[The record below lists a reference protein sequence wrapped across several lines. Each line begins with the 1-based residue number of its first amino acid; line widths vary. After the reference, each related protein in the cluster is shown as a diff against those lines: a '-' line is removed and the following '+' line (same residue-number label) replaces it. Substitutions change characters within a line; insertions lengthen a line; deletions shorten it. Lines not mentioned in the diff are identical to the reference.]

1 MFVFFFKRAFFTR
14 WWNEIDESKKEQVRQ
29 LVHNG
34 QLEFVN
40 GGWVMNDEAVTNY
53 VSVINQ
59 MTEGHLFILDN
70 FGVAPRV
77 AWHIGNLFVFV
88 IFIFSYFFF

>member
-1 MFVFFFKRAFFTR
+1 MKT
-14 WWNEIDESKKEQVRQ
+14 
-29 LVHNG
+29 LVQNG

-59 MTEGHLFILDN
+59 MTEGHLFILEN
-70 FGVAPRV
+70 FGVTAAPKV
-77 AWHIGNLFVFV
+77 AWHIGM
-88 IFIFSYFFF
+88 

>member
-1 MFVFFFKRAFFTR
+1 M
-14 WWNEIDESKKEQVRQ
+14 QVRK
-29 LVHNG
+29 LVENG

-59 MTEGHLFILDN
+59 MTQGHLFILEN
-70 FGVAPRV
+70 FGVTPRV
-77 AWHIGNLFVFV
+77 AWHIGNF
-88 IFIFSYFFF
+88 